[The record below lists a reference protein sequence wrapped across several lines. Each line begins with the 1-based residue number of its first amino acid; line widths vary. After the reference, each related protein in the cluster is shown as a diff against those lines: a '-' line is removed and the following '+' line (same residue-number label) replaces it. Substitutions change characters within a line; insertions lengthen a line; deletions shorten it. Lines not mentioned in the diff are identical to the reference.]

1 MYKTSIIYLHGFNS
15 SGATGASAF
24 LRSLFQT
31 SLYAPD
37 YDYIDPHKAEIMLDK
52 IVLASLSQGTVL
64 MVGKSLGG
72 FWANYFAEKHQIKC
86 VLINPS
92 LQPHISLLKY
102 LGNNRNFNN
111 EKITHLDAEQVSAYE
126 KYQPTNSSSLYK
138 HILLGEKDDII
149 NPAYCLSIMKEH
161 VIEVFPELDH
171 YFNDYEA
178 IASAIKKAIK

>member
-15 SGATGASAF
+15 SGATGTSAF
-24 LRSLFQT
+24 LRSLFQI
-31 SLYAPD
+31 SFYAPD
-37 YDYIDPHKAEIMLDK
+37 YDYIDPHKAEVMLDK

-72 FWANYFAEKHQIKC
+72 FWANYFAEKYKLKC
-86 VLINPS
+86 ILVNPG

-102 LGNNRNFNN
+102 LGANKNFNN
-111 EKITHLDAEQVSAYE
+111 GAITHLDASNVSAYA
-126 KYQPTNSSSLYK
+126 KYQPSNSSSLYK
-138 HILLGEKDDII
+138 HILLGEQDDII
-149 NPAYCLSIMKEH
+149 DPAYCLSIMKGH

-178 IASAIKKAIK
+178 IANAIKKAI